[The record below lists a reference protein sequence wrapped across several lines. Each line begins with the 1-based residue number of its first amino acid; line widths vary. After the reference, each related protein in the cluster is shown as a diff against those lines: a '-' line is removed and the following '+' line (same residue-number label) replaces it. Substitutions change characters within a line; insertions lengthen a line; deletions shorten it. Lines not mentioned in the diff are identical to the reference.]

1 MKRSNWQFY
10 FGLSLIAL
18 SIVLY
23 GLHYYIFGDGK
34 RIFLDLLEYVAF
46 VPIQVLLVTLIIDRL
61 LRVRERRTLLNKL
74 NMVIGVFMSEVGMD
88 LIKHLSRFDMNHR
101 ALAGHLILTTDWA
114 PRQFTAAAKTVRSFD
129 YVIDSKESAL
139 AELGAFLHEKRGF
152 LLSLLENPNLL
163 EHETFTDLLWAVT
176 HVAEELSFRSD
187 LACLPEGDHTHLSGD
202 IKRAYSL
209 LISEWLVYMKHL
221 RNSYPYLYSLAVRTN
236 PFNPE
241 ARAECY

>member
-1 MKRSNWQFY
+1 LKRANWQFY

-23 GLHYYIFGDGK
+23 ALHYYIFGDGK

-88 LIKHLSRFDMNHR
+88 LIRHFSRFDMNYE
-101 ALAGHLILTTDWA
+101 ALSRRLILTTDWS
-114 PRQFTAAAKTVRSFD
+114 PREFTAAAKIVKNFD
-129 YVIDSKESAL
+129 YAIESRESAL
-139 AELGAFLHEKRGF
+139 AELGAFLREKRGF

-187 LACLPEGDHTHLSGD
+187 LACLPEGDHAHLSGD

>member
-1 MKRSNWQFY
+1 VKRVNWQIA
-10 FGLSLIAL
+10 FGLSLIVL
-18 SIVLY
+18 SVFLY
-23 GLHYYIFGDGK
+23 TLHYYIFGDGK

-61 LRVRERRTLLNKL
+61 LRVREKRTLLNKL

-88 LIKHLSRFDMNHR
+88 LIRHLSRFDMNHH
-101 ALAGHLILTTDWA
+101 ALGEHLILAPDWSN
-114 PRQFTAAAKTVRSFD
+114 RQFTAAGKIVKNFD
-129 YVIDSKESAL
+129 YQIDSKESAL
-139 AELGAFLHEKRGF
+139 AELAAFLHEKRGF

-176 HVAEELSFRSD
+176 HVAEELSFRAD
-187 LACLPEGDHTHLSGD
+187 VACLPEGDHVHLSGD

-221 RNSYPYLYSLAVRTN
+221 RTSYPYLYSLAVRTN
-236 PFNPE
+236 PFNPD

>member
-1 MKRSNWQFY
+1 MKRTNWQFA

-23 GLHYYIFGDGK
+23 ALHYYIFGEGK

-46 VPIQVLLVTLIIDRL
+46 IPIQVLLVTLIIDRL
-61 LRVRERRTLLNKL
+61 LRVREKRTLLNKL

-88 LIKHLSRFDMNHR
+88 LIRHFSRFDTNHH
-101 ALAGHLILTTDWA
+101 ALGGHLILTTDWSA
-114 PRQFTAAAKTVRSFD
+114 KHFTAAAKIVKNFD
-129 YVIDSKESAL
+129 YMIDSKESAL
-139 AELGAFLHEKRGF
+139 AELAAFLHEKRGF

-163 EHETFTDLLWAVT
+163 EHEAFTDLLWAVT
-176 HVAEELSFRSD
+176 HVAEELSFRAD
-187 LACLPEGDHTHLSGD
+187 VACLPDGDHTHLSGD
-202 IKRAYSL
+202 IKRAYTL
-209 LISEWLVYMKHL
+209 LITEWLVYMKHL

-236 PFNPE
+236 PFNPD